1 MGRKAKSSSRQKK
14 DGKANKE
21 EADVDVDGIADQ
33 IDESK
38 PSVERDSTIQSR
50 EQQEE
55 GNVALAR
62 SLASEEGNTRSAPTF
77 NEKDSTLQSREGEDE
92 AFARQSVA
100 EQDAEYAQQSKRRR
114 GRPKAS
120 ETKAT
125 PRPTAAKRTRR
136 KSTKAKSLEEDTVE
150 FDDDVKASAPAP
162 ASSPPTR
169 RSGRARTTTKRS
181 YNEDDE
187 DDEDELVVDD
197 SESTPVKPSKFPA
210 SAPSTAKKRRGKA
223 IVNMDTTHLLTSD
236 KSRLLDVDLHDIIN
250 QEMWDILTPDQKA
263 ECLALVPDLDRV
275 YPQDTDTDPPEKY
288 LSKADLIPSFFQRNQ
303 FLREAIAD
311 FVACLESDAY
321 GNEALKTAL
330 ATNEQ
335 RKQGK
340 FDAWKDQEFE
350 RYWGQKQRLD
360 SYAVAG
366 DARGVSFADV
376 VKASG
381 ACVGDVWVYHRSFGK
396 GKGRAA
402 IPVRKEIHLMAI
414 DPQTSALTFSVP
426 AGVLELLTPDG
437 PALTVE
443 NIISATGLETVILD
457 IDSRTTKQTRPNGN
471 AWKRFRVRRRN
482 QDLGSLFEI
491 RQRVWGGLQE

>member
-1 MGRKAKSSSRQKK
+1 MGRKARSSKRQKK
-14 DGKANKE
+14 DTKSQE
-21 EADVDVDGIADQ
+21 DEVDVDVDGIADQ
-33 IDESK
+33 IDALK
-38 PSVERDSTIQSR
+38 PIVKRDSRTQSR
-50 EQQEE
+50 EGEEE
-55 GNVALAR
+55 GDPALAR
-62 SLASEEGNTRSAPTF
+62 SLALEEGNARSAPTL
-77 NEKDSTLQSREGEDE
+77 NKKDSTLQSREEEDE
-92 AFARQSVA
+92 AFARRLAA
-100 EQDAEYAQQSKRRR
+100 EQDAEYAQQSKKRR

-125 PRPTAAKRTRR
+125 PKSTTAKRTRR
-136 KSTKAKSLEEDTVE
+136 KSSKAKSLDEDDVQI
-150 FDDDVKASAPAP
+150 DDDVSASAPPP

-187 DDEDELVVDD
+187 DDEDGLVVDD
-197 SESTPVKPSKFPA
+197 SMSTSVKPSRTPA

-223 IVNMDTTHLLTSD
+223 NVNTDTTHLLTSD

-250 QEMWDILTPDQKA
+250 QGMWDMLMSDQKA

-275 YPQDTDTDPPEKY
+275 YPPNTDTPEKD
-288 LSKADLIPSFFQRNQ
+288 LSKADLVPSFFQRNQ

-321 GNEALKTAL
+321 GIQALKTAL

-350 RYWGQKQRLD
+350 SYWGQKQRLD

-381 ACVGDVWVYHRSFGK
+381 ACVGDVWVYQRGFAK

-402 IPVRKEIHLMAI
+402 IPVRKEIHLVAI
-414 DPQTSALTFSVP
+414 DPQISALTFSVP
-426 AGVLELLTPDG
+426 AGVLELLTPEG
-437 PALTVE
+437 PSLTVE
-443 NIISATGLETVILD
+443 NVISATGLETVILD
-457 IDSRTTKQTRPNGN
+457 IDGRTTKQTRPNGN
-471 AWKRFRVRRRN
+471 AWKCFRVRRRN